1 MKTLCLS
8 SLRSVWEQGL
18 SLVIFI
24 FSTVIWERVT
34 GPQVSGNPLSL
45 PLGLFCHGYCS
56 KCIFLSSS
64 HSLLCRLF
72 TPSETV
78 STVDGLLA
86 AEMPMLVSPFYPA
99 VKWLITNISSAPWLT
114 LAYPLRLLFL
124 LWDTVSIRNS
134 SMAHCSQAS
143 SVYVSFD
150 FSYKSFSA
158 SWKVYC
164 LIGSLFPDNFINVY
178 FS

>member
-1 MKTLCLS
+1 MLEFSEECLRARTFPGDFHFLHSYLGEGSWATSVREPTVS
-8 SLRSVWEQGL
+8 SLR
-18 SLVIFI
+18 
-24 FSTVIWERVT
+24 
-34 GPQVSGNPLSL
+34 P
-45 PLGLFCHGYCS
+45 FCHGYCS

-86 AEMPMLVSPFYPA
+86 AEMPTLVSPFYPA
-99 VKWLITNISSAPWLT
+99 GKWLITNISSAPWLT

-158 SWKVYC
+158 S
-164 LIGSLFPDNFINVY
+164 
-178 FS
+178 